1 MLGTQQALEEARTK
15 MTTAGSTLQNASDAI
30 QVAENRAR
38 EVRSMGWGVELVSLG
53 EMASVLWRA
62 RLMPWAHYG

>member
-30 QVAENRAR
+30 QVAENKAR
-38 EVRSMGWGVELVSLG
+38 EVRSMGWGEPMVCWEKWDQCCG
-53 EMASVLWRA
+53 EQD
-62 RLMPWAHYG
+62 